1 VQLGTRWSVGAEPPS
16 RLSPGMVDAIRGVE
30 EERGSVDT
38 GGIDTSL
45 WRWTLTWL
53 EGHPVAELEDGTI
66 VREDHDGSVIV
77 TTEEPDLP

>member
-1 VQLGTRWSVGAEPPS
+1 MQLGTRWLVGAEPPS
-16 RLSPGMVDAIRGVE
+16 RLSTGMRDAVRGVE
-30 EERGSVDT
+30 IEREGL
-38 GGIDTSL
+38 DTSL

-77 TTEEPDLP
+77 SLEDPDL